1 VSGPAGGGARGVGPR
16 SPILNSCRAKEIL
29 HAMAE
34 AKKFVYSF
42 GDGTADGRS
51 DMKELLGGK
60 GANLAEMSLIGIPVP
75 PGFTITT
82 EVCATYYD
90 QGRKLPEEVKPQVE
104 AALKKM
110 EQSVGKPFG
119 DPSDPLLVSVRSG
132 AALSMPGMMN
142 TILNLGLTD
151 VSVEGLAR
159 KTGNPRFAYDGYR
172 RLIDMFGSTAMG
184 VDHEHFEH
192 ELVKLKKEKG
202 VKLDTDLTADDL
214 KELVRRY
221 KAVYQSHVGE
231 DFPQD
236 PKEQLWKA
244 IMAVFNSWMGKKAVE
259 YRRIERISGLLGTA
273 VNVQAMVFGN
283 TGNTSGTGVAFT
295 RDPNTGADE
304 FFGDY
309 LINAQGEDVVAGI
322 RTPEPITQLH
332 EEMPK
337 VYEQL
342 LGIRQKLE
350 SHYKEMQDIEFTV
363 QEGVLYMLQTRTGK
377 RTGTAA
383 VRIAVEM
390 VQEGLIDEETALKRV
405 NPDSLNHLLLP
416 QLDPKAK
423 GSIVATGIAAS
434 PGAASGKVIL
444 SAEAAVEFNQSHPDE
459 PILLVRKETSP
470 EDVAGMHL
478 AKGILTATG
487 GKASHAAVV
496 ARGWGKPCVVGCD
509 AIHIDEAKGQITI
522 GDHTVKVGD
531 FLTINGTTGDVMLGK
546 VPTVD
551 PSISGHFATLMGW
564 ADKVRTLKVRTNA
577 DTPADSAKARSF
589 GAEGIGLCRT
599 EHMFFEGQRI
609 VDMRKMILADDEEG
623 RKAAL
628 DALMPYQKQD
638 FIGIFEAMEGCPVT
652 IRLLDPPLHEFLP
665 HDEAGQTEV
674 ARQLGVPVEKVQRRV
689 TQLHEANPM
698 LGLRGCRLPI
708 KFPEIGDMQVRA
720 IIQAAIEVKKQGK
733 TVLPEIM
740 IPLVGTVEEL
750 AILKKRAI
758 AVADEEM
765 KAAGV
770 TVEYQIGTMIE
781 IPRAALTADQIAEEA
796 EFFSF
801 GTNDLTQLTFG
812 FSRDDIGSFM
822 PAYVE
827 KKILPVDP
835 FQTLDARGV
844 GQLVE
849 MGVTKGRQS
858 RKEKHGQHLKVG
870 ICGEHGGDPDS
881 VAFCH
886 KVGMDYVSCSPFRV
900 PIARLAAAQAS
911 LAGGKTISRDR

>member
-1 VSGPAGGGARGVGPR
+1 
-16 SPILNSCRAKEIL
+16 
-29 HAMAE
+29 MANTQ
-34 AKKFVYSF
+34 KYVYSF
-42 GDGTADGRS
+42 GGGSAEGRS
-51 DMKELLGGK
+51 EMKDLLGGK
-60 GANLAEMSLIGIPVP
+60 GANLAEMSVIGIPVP

-82 EVCATYYD
+82 EVCADYYER
-90 QGRKLPEEVKPQVE
+90 GRQLPDEVKPQVE
-104 AALKKM
+104 SALARM
-110 EQSVGKPFG
+110 EEAVGKKFG
-119 DPSDPLLVSVRSG
+119 NPADPLLVSVRSG

-151 VSVEGLAR
+151 ASVDGLAK

-184 VDHEHFEH
+184 VEHEAFEH
-192 ELVKLKKEKG
+192 ELASLKNERG
-202 VKLDTDLTADDL
+202 VKLDTDLGADDL

-221 KAVYQSHVGE
+221 KAVYQKHVKE
-231 DFPQD
+231 SFPQD
-236 PKEQLWKA
+236 PKDQLWKA
-244 IMAVFNSWMGKKAVE
+244 IMAVFNSWMGNKALE
-259 YRRIERISGLLGTA
+259 YRRIERITGLKGTA

-283 TGNTSGTGVAFT
+283 TGNDSGTGVAFT

-304 FFGDY
+304 FYGDY

-322 RTPEPITQLH
+322 RTPEPISRLK

-342 LGIRQKLE
+342 LQIRQKLE
-350 SHYKEMQDIEFTV
+350 THYKEMQDIEFTV
-363 QEGVLYMLQTRTGK
+363 QSGTLYMLQTRTGK
-377 RTGTAA
+377 RTGSAA

-390 VQEGLIDEETALKRV
+390 AKEKLIDETTAIKRV
-405 NPDSLNHLLLP
+405 SPDSLNHLLLP

-423 GSIVATGIAAS
+423 RDAVARGIAAS
-434 PGAASGKVIL
+434 PGAACGKVVL
-444 SAEAAVEFNQSHPDE
+444 SAAAAVEHHKEHPEE

-509 AIHIDEAKGQITI
+509 AIHIDEKGGMFTI
-522 GDHTVKVGD
+522 GRHTVKTGD
-531 FLTINGTTGDVMLGK
+531 FITIDGTTGDVMLGK

-551 PSISGHFATLMGW
+551 PSISGDFATFMSW
-564 ADKVRTLKVRTNA
+564 ADKVRTLKIRTNA
-577 DTPADSAKARSF
+577 DTPEDSARARSF

-599 EHMFFEGQRI
+599 EHMFFGDQRI
-609 VDMRKMILADDEEG
+609 VAMRKMILADDEAG

-628 DALMPYQKQD
+628 AELEPFQKRD
-638 FIGIFEAMEGCPVT
+638 FIGIFEAMDGLPVT

-665 HDEAGQTEV
+665 RDDNPSGQAEV
-674 ARQLGVPVEKVQRRV
+674 ARQLGISVEKVKRRV
-689 TQLHEANPM
+689 EQLHEANPM

-720 IIQAAIEVKKQGK
+720 IIQAAIEVKKRGK
-733 TVLPEIM
+733 KVLPEIM
-740 IPLVGTVEEL
+740 IPLVGILEEL
-750 AILKKRAI
+750 TILKKRAI
-758 AVADEEM
+758 AVAEEEF
-765 KAAGV
+765 KNSGV
-770 TVEYQIGTMIE
+770 KVEYQIGTMIE
-781 IPRAALTADQIAEEA
+781 IPRAALAADQIAQEA

-827 KKILPVDP
+827 QKILPVDP
-835 FQTLDARGV
+835 FQTIDVNGV
-844 GQLVE
+844 GQLIE
-849 MGVTKGRQS
+849 IGVTKGRKS
-858 RKEKHGQHLKVG
+858 RKEKHGEHLKVG

-886 KVGMDYVSCSPFRV
+886 NVGMDYVSCSPFRV
-900 PIARLAAAQAS
+900 PIARLAAAQAA
-911 LAGGKTISRDR
+911 LADGKAISRDK